1 MGFFGDKDVQRTPTL
16 IPGLKNI
23 TKVVCGANHAIALD
37 SKGKVF
43 VWGCGEQAQLG
54 YRPVERTKLNG
65 LKPAE
70 LRIKGKVK
78 MVSVGTGSNHAFSV
92 DDKDNVWTW
101 GSNSF
106 GQTGVQI
113 GAGED
118 NAVIFTPAKVPAL
131 HTKDDERVI
140 EIVGG
145 MHHSIAVTSTG
156 KCLVWGR
163 VDGHQTGIDVSQL
176 RQDDYIVDA
185 RNNPRILTKPTMV
198 KEIQNARFAAAGTD
212 HNIAIDGKYEAYAW
226 GFSANYQTGLGT
238 GEDVEKPTR
247 IDNTATRGKKLTWA
261 GAGGQYSILAGPH
274 EEM

>member
-16 IPGLKNI
+16 IPGLKKI
-23 TKVVCGANHAIALD
+23 TQIVCGANHAIALD
-37 SKGKVF
+37 TNGQVL

-54 YRPVERTKLNG
+54 YRHVERTKLNG
-65 LKPAE
+65 LKPGT

-78 MVSVGTGSNHAFSV
+78 MTNIGTGSNHAFSV
-92 DDKDNVWTW
+92 DDQNNVWTW

-118 NAVIFTPAKVPAL
+118 NAVIFTAEKVPSL
-131 HTKDDERVI
+131 RPNGDERVV
-140 EIVGG
+140 EIAGG

-163 VDGHQTGIDVSQL
+163 IDGQQTGIDTSEISKE
-176 RQDDYIVDA
+176 DYVVDA
-185 RNNPRILTKPTMV
+185 RNNPRILTKPTAV
-198 KEIQNARFAAAGTD
+198 KQVHNAQFAAAGTD
-212 HNIAIDGKYEAYAW
+212 HCIALDGKHEAYTW

-238 GEDVEKPTR
+238 SEDVAEPTK

-274 EEM
+274 VEV